1 MILILMR
8 IILMRRRVVL
18 AASIALASALTSVL
32 TACRPVSSG
41 EHTVVTSFYPL
52 AFIADRVAGRY
63 NDVVDLTP
71 PGVEPHEYEL
81 TVRQVAQIDE
91 ARIGFY
97 EGGVAPSVD
106 QAMANDSPDRALD
119 VTDVVR
125 LQAPV
130 SGSGVESTANDRD
143 PHFWLDPTLM
153 QQATRAFARTMAD
166 ADPHHAA
173 YYLRQGRRLVGDL
186 GRLDHDYAT
195 TLASCATRTVVVS
208 HDAFEYLARR
218 YHLDVV
224 PIAGLEP
231 DAEPSLQRLHDL
243 AGVIDDAQVTT
254 IFFETLASPDLARSL
269 AGDLGLQTAVLDPIE
284 GLTSADPHATYLTL
298 MRQNLAAVAKAGD
311 CS

>member
-1 MILILMR
+1 MVAL
-8 IILMRRRVVL
+8 VL
-18 AASIALASALTSVL
+18 AGALAPAL
-32 TACRPVSSG
+32 TACRPPSSG
-41 EHTVVTSFYPL
+41 EHTVVASFYPL

-63 NDVVDLTP
+63 DEVVDLTP

-81 TVRQVAQIDE
+81 TVRQVAQIDL
-91 ARIGFY
+91 ARMGFY
-97 EGGVAPSVD
+97 EGGVSPSVD
-106 QAMANDSPDRALD
+106 QAMENDSPDHVLD
-119 VTDVVR
+119 VTDVVP
-125 LQAPV
+125 LHSPAT
-130 SGSGVESTANDRD
+130 GSGVEATADDRD
-143 PHFWLDPTLM
+143 PHFWLDPVLM
-153 QQATRAFARTMAD
+153 QEATRAFARTMAD
-166 ADPHHAA
+166 ADPRHAT
-173 YYLRQGRRLVGDL
+173 YYLRQGRRLVRDL

-243 AGVIDDAQVTT
+243 AGVIDDAHVTT

-269 AGDLGLQTAVLDPIE
+269 AGDLGLETAVLDPIE
-284 GLTSADPHATYLTL
+284 GLTSADPDATYLTL
-298 MRQNLAAVAKAGD
+298 MRQNLAALAKAGD

>member
-8 IILMRRRVVL
+8 IILMRRWVVLVTLLVL
-18 AASIALASALTSVL
+18 AASLTS
-32 TACRPVSSG
+32 CRPTSSG

-52 AFIADRVAGRY
+52 FFIADRVAGRY
-63 NDVVDLTP
+63 NDIVDLTP

-81 TVRQVAQIDE
+81 TVRQVAQIDL
-91 ARIGFY
+91 ARVGFF

-106 QAMANDSPDRALD
+106 QAMSNDSPDHVLD

-130 SGSGVESTANDRD
+130 TGSGVESTADDRD
-143 PHFWLDPTLM
+143 PHFWQDPALM
-153 QQATRAFARTMAD
+153 AEATRAFARTMAD
-166 ADPHHAA
+166 ADPDHAA

-186 GRLDHDYAT
+186 GRLDRAYAT

-243 AGVIDDAQVTT
+243 AGVIRDAHVTT
-254 IFFETLASPDLARSL
+254 IFFETLASPDLAKSL
-269 AGDLGLQTAVLDPIE
+269 ASDTGATTGVLDPIE
-284 GLTSADPHATYLTL
+284 GLTSADPDATYLTL
-298 MRQNLAAVAKAGD
+298 MRQNLAALAKAGD

>member
-8 IILMRRRVVL
+8 IILMTRWR
-18 AASIALASALTSVL
+18 ALATTLALAGALGGALTG
-32 TACRPVSSG
+32 CRPTASG
-41 EHTVVTSFYPL
+41 EHTVVASFYPL
-52 AFIADRVAGRY
+52 AFIAERVAGRY
-63 NDVVDLTP
+63 DDVVDLTP

-81 TVRQVAQIDE
+81 TVRQVARIDT
-91 ARIGFY
+91 ARVGFY
-97 EGGVAPSVD
+97 ESGVSPSVD
-106 QAMANDSPDRALD
+106 QAMANDSPDHVVD

-125 LQAPV
+125 LQAPAT
-130 SGSGVESTANDRD
+130 GSGIEATTDDLD
-143 PHFWLDPTLM
+143 PHFWLDPVLM

-166 ADPHHAA
+166 ADPAHAA
-173 YYLRQGRRLVGDL
+173 YFLRQGRRLVADL
-186 GRLDHDYAT
+186 ARLDHDYAT

-243 AGVIDDAQVTT
+243 GGVIDDAHVTT

-269 AGDLGLQTAVLDPIE
+269 AGDLGLRTAVLDPIE

-298 MRQNLAAVAKAGD
+298 MRQNLAALAKAGD